1 VQVEITENDDS
12 SNFQRPLDKV
22 VRFLMKK
29 LDLKTNL
36 YGGDP
41 ETIQDQIVLDVENA
55 KTTRN

>member
-1 VQVEITENDDS
+1 
-12 SNFQRPLDKV
+12 
-22 VRFLMKK
+22 MKK

-41 ETIQDQIVLDVENA
+41 ETVQDQVVLDVENA